1 MTDALDLEDCSN
13 AQTSGE
19 SYGGLLE
26 GIGPAAHEL
35 SPIAVCSTV
44 ISRALR
50 SVARFLGCEW
60 MRS

>member
-1 MTDALDLEDCSN
+1 MTDALDLEDRSN

-26 GIGPAAHEL
+26 GIGPAASEL
-35 SPIAVCSTV
+35 SPIALFSIV

-50 SVARFLGCEW
+50 SVARFLGCEG